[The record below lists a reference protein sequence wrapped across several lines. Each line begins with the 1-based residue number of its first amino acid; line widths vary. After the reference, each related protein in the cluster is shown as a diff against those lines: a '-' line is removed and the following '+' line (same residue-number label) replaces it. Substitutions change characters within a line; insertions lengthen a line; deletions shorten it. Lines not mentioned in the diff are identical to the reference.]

1 MTTKQKLLRALG
13 YCSFT
18 FSCLM
23 FSIYLTF
30 PGDVLGQRLAH
41 EIALESKGKVQI
53 QMEDVSLYGLTGVS
67 AEGVSLR
74 YDSGDGV
81 PHRLQLDEVD
91 VRVEIL
97 PLVTAS
103 LVVDGSLRAGK
114 GSVEAEVA
122 SLGAG
127 AYRVDAEIDELN
139 LMSVNIISQMAGLPI
154 LGVISGD
161 VSLDWSKDVKTRAG
175 EVNIQSTGLRVGPG
189 ELSSGALGKLT
200 LPTVGFG
207 KLDLGMKLGEG
218 KLSIAKFDQQGG
230 DLLAQVTGDVSLRSR
245 FSSSSVSG
253 CVKVKGDPAYLAK
266 NPNLKSAL
274 ELATVRLKKDSAD
287 FLNIPLAGTM
297 GSMRMRGGLCRDGK
311 GAGPKNRRG
320 PKRR

>member
-1 MTTKQKLLRALG
+1 MSTKQKVLRALG

-18 FSCLM
+18 FSSLIL
-23 FSIYLTF
+23 SIYLTF
-30 PGDVLGQRLAH
+30 PGDVLGQRIAH
-41 EIALESKGKVQI
+41 EIAIESRGKVQI
-53 QMEDVSLYGLTGVS
+53 QMEDISLYGLTGVS
-67 AEGVSLR
+67 AEGVSVR
-74 YDSGDGV
+74 YDSGDGI

-91 VRVEIL
+91 VRIEIL

-103 LVVDGSLRAGK
+103 LVVDGSIRAGD
-114 GSVEAEVA
+114 GTVDAEVERV
-122 SLGAG
+122 GAG
-127 AYRVDAEIDELN
+127 AFRVDAEIDELN
-139 LMSVNIISQMAGLPI
+139 LMNLNIISEIAGLPI

-161 VSLDWSKDVKTRAG
+161 VTLDWSKDVKSRVG
-175 EVNIQSTGLRVGPG
+175 EVNIRSTGLRVGPG

-200 LPTVGFG
+200 LPAVGFG
-207 KLDLGMKLGEG
+207 NLDLGMKLGEG
-218 KLSIAKFDQQGG
+218 KLTIAKFEQKGG
-230 DLLAQVTGDVSLRSR
+230 DLLTEVTGDVSVRSR
-245 FSSSSVSG
+245 FASSSVSG

-311 GAGPKNRRG
+311 DAGPNKGRT

>member
-1 MTTKQKLLRALG
+1 MSAKQKLLRGLG

-18 FSCLM
+18 FSCLVM
-23 FSIYLTF
+23 SIYLTF

-53 QMEDVSLYGLTGVS
+53 QMDDVSLYGLTGVS
-67 AEGVSLR
+67 AEGVTLR

-97 PLVTAS
+97 PLMTAS
-103 LVVDGSLRAGK
+103 MVIDGSLRAGK
-114 GSVEAEVA
+114 GTVEAEVERV
-122 SLGAG
+122 GAG
-127 AYRVDAEIDELN
+127 AFRVDAEIDELN
-139 LMSVNIISQMAGLPI
+139 LMSVNIISEMAGLPI

-161 VSLDWSKDVKTRAG
+161 VSLDWSKDVKTRTG
-175 EVNIQSTGLRVGPG
+175 EVNIRSTGLRVGPG
-189 ELSSGALGKLT
+189 ELSGGALGKLT
-200 LPTVGFG
+200 LPAVGFG
-207 KLDLGMKLGEG
+207 KLDLGMTLGGG
-218 KLSIAKFDQQGG
+218 KLSVAKFDQQGG
-230 DLLAQVTGDVSLRSR
+230 DLLADIKGDVSLRSR
-245 FSSSSVSG
+245 FASSSVSG

-266 NPNLKSAL
+266 NPTLKSAL
-274 ELATVRLKKDSAD
+274 ELATVRLKKDTAD

-297 GSMRMRGGLCRDGK
+297 GNMRMRGGLCRDGK
-311 GAGPKNRRG
+311 GAGPKKGRG